1 MKAKNKIQ
9 FEHLQNKKKL
19 QREIRIATKLDRMS
33 DSYNNP
39 TFGKINLY

>member
-19 QREIRIATKLDRMS
+19 QREIRTATN
-33 DSYNNP
+33 SYNNP

>member
-9 FEHLQNKKKL
+9 FEHLQNKKKI
-19 QREIRIATKLDRMS
+19 QREMITATKKDRIF
-33 DSYNNP
+33 DSYQNP